1 MNFVLNEKV
10 DEYLGILRV
19 ILCIFC
25 FFEGYFLVLLL
36 RLIYFEGRVVKL
48 FDIKDGRFFYGFI

>member
-19 ILCIFC
+19 ILCISC